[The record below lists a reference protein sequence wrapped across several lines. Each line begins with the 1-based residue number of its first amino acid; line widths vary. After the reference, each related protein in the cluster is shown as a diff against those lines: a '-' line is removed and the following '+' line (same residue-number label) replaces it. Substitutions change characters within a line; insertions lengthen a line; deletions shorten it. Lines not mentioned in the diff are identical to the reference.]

1 MHDII
6 TTDFGSKIFWGFRT
20 KRVSSMRANWL
31 FQVNLFD
38 IFFRCLKMRDS
49 HNSYQKDGIFFS
61 RKALEYCF
69 FFGGVGITS
78 LFFCINAIFFQL
90 ISRNPALPIAWIS
103 YHVMDCEWRCV
114 RPLPIFRETV
124 GNPESKW
131 KVPKWVR
138 GSIHPRN
145 LTWKQIKV

>member
-49 HNSYQKDGIFFS
+49 HNSYQKDNIFFS

-69 FFGGVGITS
+69 FFGGGG
-78 LFFCINAIFFQL
+78 NHQ
-90 ISRNPALPIAWIS
+90 
-103 YHVMDCEWRCV
+103 
-114 RPLPIFRETV
+114 PIFLHQHHSFFSWFPEILLYLLLGFHTTWWTASDVAFVHSQSSGKRLGIQRANEKFPSGSEVVYTLET
-124 GNPESKW
+124 W
-131 KVPKWVR
+131 R
-138 GSIHPRN
+138 GS
-145 LTWKQIKV
+145 K